1 MSAAWSG
8 CSVAWLARCTGGAEV
23 ASSNLAIPTILF
35 PRFFAYSLQN
45 NFVFPNVQF
54 DSLFRVSGIEWNR
67 KP

>member
-1 MSAAWSG
+1 MTAAWSG

-45 NFVFPNVQF
+45 NFVFPSIQF
-54 DSLFRVSGIEWNR
+54 DPCFGATVIECS
-67 KP
+67 